1 MGPDKPRPLS
11 KRSVLDRA
19 KNAGVKGDVA
29 LRDLAFNQL
38 LARIDA
44 HAPGSFMLKGAQAL
58 RVRQVSSRA
67 TRDLD
72 LRSSAGTVTLAVD
85 ALVAAIG
92 TDLGDG
98 MMFQVSREPAPLG
111 HDHTGGSIGVNIRV
125 EALLGGEF
133 IASVSIDLVTG
144 RDPSG
149 PVARLPRPMA
159 IALPGIVEAHID
171 TYPVEDHI
179 ADKAWA
185 TMTLYGDRPSS
196 RPRDLYDLFAFAL
209 RSEPEALALG
219 AALEEERMRRG
230 VAATTRFSVPPDW
243 QAGWRTLM
251 TTYPDRDFPTEFGD
265 ALGLVRLLLEPVLAG
280 EVTRGRWDT
289 AAASWAVEER

>member
-1 MGPDKPRPLS
+1 MSPDKPRPLS

-19 KNAGVKGDVA
+19 KSAGVKGDVA

-72 LRSSAGTVTLAVD
+72 LRSSAGTVALAVD
-85 ALVAAIG
+85 ALVAAMG

-125 EALLGGEF
+125 EALLSL
-133 IASVSIDLVTG
+133 I
-144 RDPSG
+144 
-149 PVARLPRPMA
+149 
-159 IALPGIVEAHID
+159 HI
-171 TYPVEDHI
+171 
-179 ADKAWA
+179 
-185 TMTLYGDRPSS
+185 
-196 RPRDLYDLFAFAL
+196 
-209 RSEPEALALG
+209 SEP
-219 AALEEERMRRG
+219 
-230 VAATTRFSVPPDW
+230 TR
-243 QAGWRTLM
+243 
-251 TTYPDRDFPTEFGD
+251 
-265 ALGLVRLLLEPVLAG
+265 
-280 EVTRGRWDT
+280 
-289 AAASWAVEER
+289 

>member
-1 MGPDKPRPLS
+1 
-11 KRSVLDRA
+11 
-19 KNAGVKGDVA
+19 
-29 LRDLAFNQL
+29 
-38 LARIDA
+38 
-44 HAPGSFMLKGAQAL
+44 L

-72 LRSSAGTVTLAVD
+72 LRSSAGTVALAVD
-85 ALVAAIG
+85 ALVAAMDS
-92 TDLGDG
+92 DLGGG
-98 MMFQVSREPAPLG
+98 MKFQVSREPAPLG
-111 HDHTGGSIGVNIRV
+111 PDHTGGSIGVNIRV

-133 IASVSIDLVTG
+133 IASVSNDLVTG

-179 ADKAWA
+179 ADKVWA

-196 RPRDLYDLFAFAL
+196 
-209 RSEPEALALG
+209 
-219 AALEEERMRRG
+219 
-230 VAATTRFSVPPDW
+230 FSVPPDW
-243 QAGWRTLM
+243 QAGWRALM

-265 ALGLVRLLLEPVLAG
+265 ALGLVWMLLEPVLAG
-280 EVTRGRWDT
+280 EVTRGRWDP
-289 AAASWAVEER
+289 AAASWALAER